1 MKIQKIQYLV
11 ALVAIAYAPNA
22 SARPFQSARPIQ
34 QAIVTVNQT
43 AIVAPTINA
52 GNGGSG
58 GAGGVSAGGSAVG
71 GASGSSGNGGSVT
84 GTATV
89 GGGDLLPGGGGG
101 TATTTGTAGNSGDS
115 GAGGSATGGSAGT
128 ANGGSGGSGSAGS
141 STLISP
147 ANIKFS
153 NTVNVTQTYNEQ
165 PAQPIRGGGF
175 SAPTPVFGGS
185 NPAMVNTRGFGS
197 RSIRFGR

>member
-11 ALVAIAYAPNA
+11 ALGIIIYAPNA
-22 SARPFQSARPIQ
+22 VARPIQ
-34 QAIVTVNQT
+34 TAIVNVTQT

-71 GASGSSGNGGSVT
+71 GASGSSGNGGSVI
-84 GTATV
+84 GIAAA
-89 GGGDLLPGGGGG
+89 GGGGLPGTGG
-101 TATTTGTAGNSGDS
+101 TATTTGMAGSSGDS

-128 ANGGSGGSGSAGS
+128 ANGGSGGSGSAGN
-141 STLISP
+141 STLIAP

-153 NTVNVTQTYNEQ
+153 NTVNVSQTYNEQ
-165 PAQPIRGGGF
+165 SVPPVRGGGF
-175 SAPTPVFGGS
+175 NAPTPAFGGS
-185 NPAMVNTRGFGS
+185 NPAVVNTRGFGS
-197 RSIRFGR
+197 RSVRFGR

>member
-1 MKIQKIQYLV
+1 MKIQKIQCLV
-11 ALVAIAYAPNA
+11 ALVAISCAPNA

-43 AIVAPTINA
+43 AIIAPTINA

-89 GGGDLLPGGGGG
+89 GGGTLPGGGGG

-128 ANGGSGGSGSAGS
+128 ATGGSGGSGSAGS
-141 STLISP
+141 STLIAP
-147 ANIKFS
+147 ANVKFS
-153 NTVNVTQTYNEQ
+153 NTVNITQTYNEQ
-165 PAQPIRGGGF
+165 PSQPIRGGGF
-175 SAPTPVFGGS
+175 NAPTPVFGGS
-185 NPAMVNTRGFGS
+185 NAAVVNTRGFGS
-197 RSIRFGR
+197 RSVRFGR

>member
-1 MKIQKIQYLV
+1 MKIQKIQCLV
-11 ALVAIAYAPNA
+11 ALLAIAYAPNA
-22 SARPFQSARPIQ
+22 VARPMQ
-34 QAIVTVNQT
+34 QAIVNVTQT
-43 AIVAPTINA
+43 AIIAPTINA

-89 GGGDLLPGGGGG
+89 GGGSLLPGGGSG
-101 TATTTGTAGNSGDS
+101 TATTMGIGGSSGDS

-128 ANGGSGGSGSAGS
+128 ANGGSGASGSAGS
-141 STLISP
+141 STLIAP
-147 ANIKFS
+147 ANVKFS
-153 NTVNVTQTYNEQ
+153 NTVNITQTYNEQ
-165 PAQPIRGGGF
+165 PAQPIRGGF
-175 SAPTPVFGGS
+175 SAPTPIFGGM